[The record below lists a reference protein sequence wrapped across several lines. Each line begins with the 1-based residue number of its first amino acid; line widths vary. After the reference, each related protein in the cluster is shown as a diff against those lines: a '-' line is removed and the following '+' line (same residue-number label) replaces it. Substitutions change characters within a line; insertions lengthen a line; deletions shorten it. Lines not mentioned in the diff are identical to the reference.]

1 MVRAMSRG
9 LGMCLDATQ
18 RRGARSVEASGV
30 ETQDVGIVDL
40 IVGYVSYR
48 SLYVD
53 VLHSGKYR
61 RRCMLKRTS
70 DAKERCNK
78 C

>member
-30 ETQDVGIVDL
+30 ETQDVGIVDF
-40 IVGYVSYR
+40 VVRYVSYR
-48 SLYVD
+48 SL
-53 VLHSGKYR
+53 
-61 RRCMLKRTS
+61 
-70 DAKERCNK
+70 
-78 C
+78 